1 MAARNW
7 CIPCALDKREM
18 VQIGVNEEGDPAFGQ
33 VMAEPSNPTPR
44 RNRLSTS
51 TRQRLRWMRD
61 L

>member
-33 VMAEPSNPTPR
+33 VMAE
-44 RNRLSTS
+44 LA
-51 TRQRLRWMRD
+51 RD
-61 L
+61 LTL